1 MSVKLTHPKPLTK
14 GKKLTP
20 LPKLTSK
27 HNRNAAKGV
36 KKRA

>member
-1 MSVKLTHPKPLTK
+1 MSLKLTHPKPLAK

-20 LPKLTSK
+20 LPKLSSK
-27 HNRNAAKGV
+27 HNRNAAPGV